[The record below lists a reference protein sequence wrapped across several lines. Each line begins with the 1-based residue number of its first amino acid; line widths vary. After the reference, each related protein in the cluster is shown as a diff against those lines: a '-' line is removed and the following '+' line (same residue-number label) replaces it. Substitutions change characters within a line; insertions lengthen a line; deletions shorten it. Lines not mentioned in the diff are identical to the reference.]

1 MAPTRLKKHL
11 LSRNSRSGQRSYR
24 RQTVDEVRTTIME
37 HQLLLPLTNPIQL
50 LIGPDQQIISNGR
63 WSRHQPTIGE
73 RLLANLF

>member
-37 HQLLLPLTNPIQL
+37 HQLLLPLTNTIQL

>member
-63 WSRHQPTIGE
+63 GSRHQPTIGE